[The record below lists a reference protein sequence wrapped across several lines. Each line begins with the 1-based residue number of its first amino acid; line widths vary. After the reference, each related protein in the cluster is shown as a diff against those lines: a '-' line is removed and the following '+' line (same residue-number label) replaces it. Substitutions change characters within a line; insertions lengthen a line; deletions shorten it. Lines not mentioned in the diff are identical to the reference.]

1 MIRLDA
7 IRLERIIISL
17 AIIAAFIYYDLIY
30 LWFTI
35 ASIYLTVYIISCIEY
50 GYEID
55 QSCIEYGYEIDQITK
70 DCIWWQKFI
79 INLIGIPMM
88 LACFALLPYWGLILM
103 IECINKNGNKYN

>member
-35 ASIYLTVYIISCIEY
+35 ASIYLTVYIISCL
-50 GYEID
+50 
-55 QSCIEYGYEIDQITK
+55 EYGYEIDQITK
-70 DCIWWQKFI
+70 DCIWWQRFI

>member
-17 AIIAAFIYYDLIY
+17 AIIVAFIYYDLIY

-35 ASIYLTVYIISCIEY
+35 ASIYLTVYIISCL
-50 GYEID
+50 
-55 QSCIEYGYEIDQITK
+55 EYGYEIDQITK
-70 DCIWWQKFI
+70 DRIWWQRFI

-103 IECINKNGNKYN
+103 IECIDKNGNKYN